1 MAKQSKVKLQPAP
14 PAQPSEADG
23 PGAIQQI
30 PLDLLAEPEIPMRGS
45 MDEASFLEL
54 KESMLQLGL
63 LYPLIVF
70 AKDGGYE
77 VVDGHRRL
85 LAARE
90 LKYLSLPCLIFRG
103 EETARE
109 AAKLHTM
116 IVREALNT
124 AEEAVYIV
132 QLIDKY
138 KLDEEGICKMMH
150 RSPDY
155 IGDRLRLLRQDKTIF
170 TALRNK
176 QISFAT
182 ARELNKCEDE
192 NMRRYYLDAAIRSGC
207 ASRVVTEWIQNW
219 RLGRATVDANPQVTA
234 APTPAPA
241 GEVYWDHCEL
251 CGGDRDPG
259 NLITIRVHKWEWEAF
274 MREWER
280 TAKGATA

>member
-1 MAKQSKVKLQPAP
+1 MVNRSKPKPKPAP
-14 PAQPSEADG
+14 PAKTGEANESK
-23 PGAIQQI
+23 PLRSI
-30 PLDLLAEPEIPMRGS
+30 PIDLLAEPEIPMRGS
-45 MDEASFLEL
+45 MDETSFREL
-54 KESMLQLGL
+54 KDSMQALGL

-70 AKDGGYE
+70 AKNGGYE

-85 LAARE
+85 LVARE
-90 LKYLSLPCLIFRG
+90 LNYTNLPCLIFQG
-103 EETARE
+103 EEQARE

-116 IVREALNT
+116 IVREPLNT
-124 AEEAVYIV
+124 AEEAVYIA
-132 QLIDKY
+132 QLIDKH
-138 KLDEEGICKMMH
+138 KLDEAGICKMMH

-155 IGDRLRLLRQDKTIF
+155 IGDRLRLLRQDKMIF

-176 QISFAT
+176 QISFHT

-207 ASRVVTEWIQNW
+207 AGRVVTEWIQNW
-219 RLGRATVDANPQVTA
+219 RLGRATVDAQPATPAPA
-234 APTPAPA
+234 APAPA